1 MVQIKRHDGSVPGGG
16 EISPQEFEK
25 MLHDTAQADVVRPG
39 EMVTGRVVSVGKEN
53 VFVDIGCKSEG
64 IIDIKD
70 FLDDGDLTVKV
81 GDKIEATVI
90 STRGGE
96 LILSRSLK
104 KGQQNSSVLLDAYE
118 NRIPVEG
125 TVTELRKGGFGVQ
138 LGGVAA
144 FCPVSQIDN
153 RFVDKPEIFVGQ
165 TFTFRIIEHSEDGR
179 NIVVSRRS
187 LLEEEAKAR
196 ARETRELVVPG
207 ALFQGTVRKLMPFG
221 AFVDVGGMD
230 GLVHV
235 SEISWD
241 RVEDP
246 ATVLHEGQTV
256 QVKVMKFDKETN
268 KLSLSIREAGT
279 DPWDALEERFPVN
292 TVTGGTVTRVEA
304 YGAFV
309 RIAQGVEGLV
319 HISDMSWVGR
329 LRHAAE
335 AVNVGDSVQVA
346 VLAIDRTKKRISLGI
361 KQINSDPFESA
372 KDRYT
377 PGSVVH
383 GTVQKIGSGGVFVE
397 LQEGIVAF
405 LPGSLAGTQRGE
417 PLASVFKIGA
427 QVKLVVKELDAE
439 RRRITL
445 ESGDFEAKEER
456 NEFETYVK
464 SSGVKQF
471 TMGTFGELLMKSQ
484 EKKKKK

>member
-1 MVQIKRHDGSVPGGG
+1 MVQIKRHDGSPSGG

-25 MLHDTAQADVVRPG
+25 MLNATAEADFVRPG
-39 EMVTGRVVSVGKEN
+39 EMVTGKVVSVGKEA

-70 FLDDGDLTVKV
+70 FLDEGELNVKV
-81 GDKIEATVI
+81 GDRIEATVI
-90 STRGGE
+90 STRGG
-96 LILSRSLK
+96 IQLSRSLK
-104 KGQQNSSVLLDAYE
+104 KNQQTSGVLLDAYE

-125 TVTELRKGGFGVQ
+125 SVLEVRKGGFGVQ

-153 RFVDKPEIFVGQ
+153 KYVDKPEEYVGE
-165 TFTFRIIEHSEDGR
+165 TFTFRITEHSEDGR
-179 NIVVSRRS
+179 NIVVSRRV
-187 LLEEEAKAR
+187 LLEEEAKVR
-196 ARETRELVVPG
+196 ARETRVLLNPG
-207 ALFQGTVRKLMPFG
+207 ALLNGTVRKLMPFG

-246 ATVLHEGQTV
+246 STVLTEGQTV
-256 QVKVMKFDKETN
+256 MVKVLKFDTETN
-268 KLSLSIREAGT
+268 KLSLSIREAGA
-279 DPWDALEERFPVN
+279 DPWESLEERFPVG
-292 TVTGGTVTRVEA
+292 TVASGTVTRVET

-361 KQINSDPFESA
+361 KQMNTDPFEA
-372 KDRYT
+372 TKDRYA
-377 PGSVVH
+377 PGVSVL
-383 GTVQKIGSGGVFVE
+383 GTVQRIGAGGVFIE
-397 LQEGIVAF
+397 LQEGLVAF

-417 PLASVFKIGA
+417 PLGSVYKIGA
-427 QVKLVVKELDAE
+427 QVKLLIREVDAE

-445 ESGDFEAKEER
+445 EARDFEAHEER
-456 NEFETYVK
+456 SEFEQYAK
-464 SSGVKQF
+464 SSGVKPF
-471 TMGTFGELLMKSQ
+471 SMGTFGELLMKSQ
-484 EKKKKK
+484 KGKKK